1 MPGDQHI
8 QALTIKSQ
16 KKKTKCQNPYKTLCF
31 CVPEKKQL
39 TVNQKPLKTIGKH
52 GFSGAAKNKI
62 IGMTTGQKKNA
73 RKTFETQCFLHA
85 RKKYIGNIYQI
96 LRLTKNL

>member
-1 MPGDQHI
+1 M
-8 QALTIKSQ
+8 
-16 KKKTKCQNPYKTLCF
+16 
-31 CVPEKKQL
+31 PEKKQL

-73 RKTFETQCFLHA
+73 RKTFENSMFSACQ
-85 RKKYIGNIYQI
+85 KKIHRNIYTKSYG
-96 LRLTKNL
+96 LPKNL